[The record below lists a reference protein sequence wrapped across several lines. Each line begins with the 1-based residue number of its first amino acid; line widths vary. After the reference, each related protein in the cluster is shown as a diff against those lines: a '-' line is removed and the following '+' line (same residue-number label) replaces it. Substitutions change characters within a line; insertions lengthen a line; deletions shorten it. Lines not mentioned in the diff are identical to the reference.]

1 MGLELAKQDNFAG
14 VECDFFQDQDSEIYM
29 TIGQLS
35 KALGYA
41 SKSAIKKKIE
51 RKEYLRKPEFSSS
64 DAVSLVEGN
73 RRVTRDR
80 IVFTEDGIY
89 EVTMLAQ
96 DSDRARKF
104 RAWVR
109 NIIKEIRKTGS
120 YDIVEKKIKMEAKTE
135 EEAALMREINRIEK
149 LVEVNDTLMY
159 QTMLN
164 NKKSELKQ
172 LRKNK
177 QLESEIDDV
186 KQEVNDIKN
195 ILSYDPDKWRKWVN
209 KQFAKIC
216 DNSKQF
222 GYKKGES
229 YNILDDKAGAN
240 ISLRLR
246 NKRDRMKKNG
256 ATKTAVNNASKLDVV
271 EEDKR
276 LKEIYTNVVKEMVI
290 KNQ

>member
-1 MGLELAKQDNFAG
+1 MHAFN
-14 VECDFFQDQDSEIYM
+14 
-29 TIGQLS
+29 
-35 KALGYA
+35 
-41 SKSAIKKKIE
+41 
-51 RKEYLRKPEFSSS
+51 
-64 DAVSLVEGN
+64 
-73 RRVTRDR
+73 
-80 IVFTEDGIY
+80 GIY